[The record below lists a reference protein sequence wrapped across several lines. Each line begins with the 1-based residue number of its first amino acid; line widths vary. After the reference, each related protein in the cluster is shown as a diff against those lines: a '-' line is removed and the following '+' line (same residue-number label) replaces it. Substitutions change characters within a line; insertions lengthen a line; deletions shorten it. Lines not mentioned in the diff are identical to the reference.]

1 MRIFLSHNINTSKN
15 RPERYRDSEDDVAAL
30 EALGKQLSE
39 AGFRVFEYQFQRSE
53 TQTQNILFMMA
64 RQIALADVV
73 VFVATRG
80 AYDAPGWCVPELF
93 HALAHQKEVLCCS
106 LRDSPFTGEQFGD
119 ASNPRRFRILL
130 PASTPIHSPESLL
143 EHLRVAQESRPST
156 KAPNLFDLTEQF
168 LAWRKIAPSATGPIE
183 SLLEAYASAWEI
195 GFRPARNITE
205 PALASPIGTSL
216 AKISSWIDDD
226 HLGLVW
232 KDSTSE
238 AFLTL
243 LKVGSGHA
251 NTIKLP
257 PNVIALGA
265 GTSESGNPVVF
276 TRDNFGELRFW
287 RWHEDQWQGFD
298 VTTCPAVFT
307 GIIQDR
313 WFAGSDLFRLDW
325 EHHCLV
331 QETPT
336 SQDWSSFRR
345 FSWFGM
351 PDDDAPIT
359 TGGLVQPILFP
370 TNPEQWTLIPANR
383 HSLQG
388 DSASNRTRLVV
399 WDARQVW
406 CGDLSRSEAFAA
418 GLPTIST
425 TDEKPTRPKGATP
438 PQKFLVTLCEEDSLP
453 SPTVEP
459 LRVES
464 ESYLS
469 LSWTASLDRRQTH
482 FNWTLTLEDARRFL
496 DDLLS
501 LPEHGDDE
509 GG

>member
-1 MRIFLSHNINTSKN
+1 MRIFLSHNINVSKN

-30 EALGKQLSE
+30 EALGRQLSD

-53 TQTQNILFMMA
+53 TQTQDILFMMA

-73 VFVATRG
+73 VFVATRK

-93 HALAHQKEVLCCS
+93 HALAHQKEVLCCC
-106 LRDSPFTGEQFGD
+106 LRDSAFTGEQFGD
-119 ASNPRRFRILL
+119 ASNPERFRILL

-143 EHLRVAQESRPST
+143 EHLRLALESHAADEDPT
-156 KAPNLFDLTEQF
+156 LFDLTEKF
-168 LAWRKIAPSATGPIE
+168 LVWRKDQPTVKGSIE
-183 SLLEAYASAWEI
+183 SLLEIYASAWKI
-195 GFRPARNITE
+195 GFRPARNFLQ
-205 PALASPIGTSL
+205 PPLAAPTGTSL
-216 AKISSWIDDD
+216 AKISGWIDDD
-226 HLGLVW
+226 HLVLVW
-232 KDSTSE
+232 KDPTSE

-243 LKVGSGHA
+243 LDTDTGHA
-251 NTIKLP
+251 NTINLP
-257 PNVIALGA
+257 RNVDALGA
-265 GTSESGNPVVF
+265 GTSESGDPVVF
-276 TRDNFGELRFW
+276 THGTTGGLRFW

-325 EHHCLV
+325 ERHCLV
-331 QETPT
+331 PETPT

-345 FSWFGM
+345 FSWFKI

-359 TGGLVQPILFP
+359 SGSLVQPILFS
-370 TNPEQWTLIPANR
+370 TEPEQWTLIPTNR
-383 HSLQG
+383 HSLLG

-399 WDARQVW
+399 CDARQVW

-418 GLPTIST
+418 GLPTISK
-425 TDEKPTRPKGATP
+425 TDEKPALPKGATP
-438 PQKFLVTLCEEDSLP
+438 PQRFLVKLCEEGSIP
-453 SPTVEP
+453 SPTVAP
-459 LRVES
+459 HRVEK

-469 LSWTASLDRRQTH
+469 LSWTASLNQRQTH
-482 FNWTLTLEDARRFL
+482 FTWTLTLEEARRFL
-496 DDLLS
+496 DDLLA
-501 LPEHGDDE
+501 LPDHGDDE